1 MKSNLHKSILSIG
14 IVCSGLLNA
23 QTTVTGPSSSQTPFL
38 IPSTPNTTIT
48 SIMTATNTVG
58 SYTMSG
64 LMDGM
69 GAYDNGD
76 GTFTALINH
85 EITGTSGAVR
95 AHGHTGA
102 FVSKWIINKSN
113 LSVVSGTDLIQGVQL
128 WNGTSFTLYNA
139 SNTSTLAQIGRL
151 CSADLPAQSAFYNSV
166 TGKGTQNKIFMSG
179 EETGNEGRCFAHIVN
194 GPSAGMSY
202 QLPDLGRFSW
212 ENAVASPVSQDK
224 TIVVGLDDSS
234 PGQVYVYIGN
244 KTNTGLDIDKAGLTG
259 GTLYGVAV
267 TGMPVETSTMV
278 IPANTTFS
286 LLSLGNV
293 AAIPGSTINATS
305 ISLGVTNF
313 LRPEDGAWDPNAPN
327 DFYFVTTNGFG
338 SPSRMYRLRFNNIA
352 TPENGGTITA
362 VLDGTEG
369 QQMMDNLCMDG
380 NGHIL
385 IQEDPGN
392 QAHLAKIWEYN
403 VATDALTLLATH
415 DSNRFVTGGS
425 SFLTQDEESSGIIDM
440 HSILGPGWFLF
451 VDQAH
456 YSIPSP
462 VMEGGQLLALYKPA
476 LATGINTVSKTEF
489 TFNLFPNP
497 ANNEVN
503 LTFNLAETSDV
514 TIRVIDVQG
523 KEMFKSVY
531 NKQAGANDVLLNTSE
546 LKSGVYFV
554 ELINGTSA
562 TTKQIVISH

>member
-1 MKSNLHKSILSIG
+1 MKSNLHKSILSLG
-14 IVCSGLLNA
+14 IICAGVLNA
-23 QTTVTGPSSSQTPFL
+23 QTTVTGPSSSQSPYL
-38 IPSTPNTTIT
+38 LPSTPNTTIT
-48 SIMTATNTVG
+48 SIMTTTNVVG

-85 EITGTSGAVR
+85 EIGNTVGSVR
-95 AHGHTGA
+95 AHGHIGA
-102 FVSKWIINKSN
+102 FVSKWVINKSN
-113 LSVVSGTDLIQGVQL
+113 LSVVSGSDLIQGLQL
-128 WNGTSFTLYNA
+128 WNGTSYTLYNA

-151 CSADLPAQSAFYNSV
+151 CSADLPAQTAFYNSA
-166 TGKGTQNKIFMSG
+166 TSKGTQNKIFLSG
-179 EETGNEGRCFAHIVN
+179 EEVGNEGRCFAHVVS
-194 GPSAGMSY
+194 GPDAGTSY
-202 QLPDLGRFSW
+202 QLPYLGRFSW
-212 ENAVASPVSQDK
+212 ENALASPVAQDK

-278 IPANTTFS
+278 IPTNTTFS
-286 LLSLGNV
+286 LVSLGNV
-293 AAIPGSTINATS
+293 SAVSGSTLNANS
-305 ISLGVTNF
+305 ISSNVTNF
-313 LRPEDGAWDPNAPN
+313 LRPEDGAWDPSAPN

-338 SPSRMYRLRFNNIA
+338 NPSRMYRLRFNNIN

-380 NGHIL
+380 NGHVL

-403 VATDALTLLATH
+403 VATDALTQLATH
-415 DSNRFVTGGS
+415 DPTRYVTGGVN
-425 SFLTQDEESSGIIDM
+425 FLTQDEESSGIIDM

-456 YSIPSP
+456 YSIPAP

-476 LATGINTVSKTEF
+476 LATGIASKENANSS
-489 TFNLFPNP
+489 FNLYPNP
-497 ANNEVN
+497 A
-503 LTFNLAETSDV
+503 ADIV
-514 TIRVIDVQG
+514 TIALNISQPELASIKVKDVSGRVI
-523 KEMFKSVY
+523 
-531 NKQAGANDVLLNTSE
+531 
-546 LKSGVYFV
+546 V
-554 ELINGTSA
+554 ELQSKSSENVLNINTVDFSNGIYMVEVTA
-562 TTKQIVISH
+562 GDFIMQKKLVVTH